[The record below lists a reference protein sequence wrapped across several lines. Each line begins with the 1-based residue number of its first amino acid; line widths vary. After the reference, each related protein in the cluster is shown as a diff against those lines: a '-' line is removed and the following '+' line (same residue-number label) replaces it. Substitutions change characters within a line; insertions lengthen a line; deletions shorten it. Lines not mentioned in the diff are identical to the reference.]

1 MTKDDLVDYSTHP
14 LESED
19 IWVFPLV
26 SGVVEVEA
34 PPLTWV
40 GGCLGHVFSLI
51 QIVEGFTPSYFLLSS
66 PSPFQIPEFAL
77 IVSGEGSVGNGSLW
91 K

>member
-1 MTKDDLVDYSTHP
+1 M
-14 LESED
+14 
-19 IWVFPLV
+19 
-26 SGVVEVEA
+26 
-34 PPLTWV
+34 
-40 GGCLGHVFSLI
+40 HVFSLV

-66 PSPFQIPEFAL
+66 PSPFQIPEFAM